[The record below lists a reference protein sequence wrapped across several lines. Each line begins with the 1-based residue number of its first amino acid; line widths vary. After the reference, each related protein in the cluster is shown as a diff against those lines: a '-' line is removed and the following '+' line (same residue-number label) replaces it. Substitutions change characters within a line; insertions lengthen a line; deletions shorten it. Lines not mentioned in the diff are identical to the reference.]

1 MGLVILVMVILL
13 IIAAIILILMVMK
26 MRIKHYVLQQS
37 TESHGFSN
45 IVYTGSWIMQA
56 ASCSLYVHVHLYDL
70 ISKHAVSIS
79 WTSVHI
85 AGGQTGRKIV
95 LGMKNDL
102 GTRLYI
108 LGI

>member
-13 IIAAIILILMVMK
+13 IVAAIVLILMVMK
-26 MRIKHYVLQQS
+26 MRNKDYVLQQS

-56 ASCSLYVHVHLYDL
+56 ASCSLYVHVHLYDV
-70 ISKHAVSIS
+70 IHKHAVSIS

-85 AGGQTGRKIV
+85 AGGQE
-95 LGMKNDL
+95 
-102 GTRLYI
+102 RLFWE
-108 LGI
+108 